1 MIEKYFRDNN
11 KPQRNK
17 DGEGWRRLTRI
28 INDELEKFKLN
39 KMRPKMGKP

>member
-28 INDELEKFKLN
+28 INDELTKILVKFFN
-39 KMRPKMGKP
+39 MCQP